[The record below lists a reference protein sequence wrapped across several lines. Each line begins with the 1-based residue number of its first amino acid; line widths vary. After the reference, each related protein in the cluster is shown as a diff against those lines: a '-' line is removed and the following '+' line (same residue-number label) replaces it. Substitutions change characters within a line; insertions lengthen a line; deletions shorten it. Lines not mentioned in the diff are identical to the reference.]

1 NILFDIK
8 ETCSAYLFFLKILNS
23 CDPKITGFYGQ
34 GESLENA
41 LNNKLF
47 SIDGYISSNAKIY
60 LSERLP
66 YATSLWDGNT
76 DEAMSI
82 IFAGV
87 NNKTNIIIELERY
100 KGIYDIEKLIKILTS
115 IAENY
120 TLNYFSVFFSNNE
133 NVFPERLN
141 VGWVIYLPVNNI
153 IVTTNECERIEYVN
167 IGGNKGRL
175 FIVKDVYNCLNETH
189 RYASN
194 DLEIELVDAG
204 FLPLYKD
211 I

>member
-1 NILFDIK
+1 MIELKISLSIKNNILFDIK

-47 SIDGYISSNAKIY
+47 SIDGYISSSAQIY

-66 YATSLWDGNT
+66 YATSLWDGNP

-167 IGGNKGRL
+167 
-175 FIVKDVYNCLNETH
+175 
-189 RYASN
+189 
-194 DLEIELVDAG
+194 
-204 FLPLYKD
+204 
-211 I
+211 